1 MFFMFQNE
9 LTSLSLLKT
18 VKADTNVRRFRTA
31 LNYKYF
37 KTRVKSL
44 K

>member
-1 MFFMFQNE
+1 MFQNE
-9 LTSLSLLKT
+9 LTSSSSLKA
-18 VKADTNVRRFRTA
+18 VKVNMNVRRFRITS
-31 LNYKYF
+31 NRKYF

>member
-1 MFFMFQNE
+1 MFQNKSA
-9 LTSLSLLKT
+9 SLSSSEAVKT
-18 VKADTNVRRFRTA
+18 DTNVRRFRTT
-31 LNYKYF
+31 LNRKYF

>member
-1 MFFMFQNE
+1 M
-9 LTSLSLLKT
+9 SLSLLKA
-18 VKADTNVRRFRTA
+18 VKININVRRFRTIS
-31 LNYKYF
+31 NRKYF